1 MSFLLHWSTY
11 LFSTVAEA
19 IRLGFFVAMALGP
32 SEVVD
37 ELADVDGDAVEFN
50 AGQIMIL
57 EALPGDN
64 GETDI
69 IFAQREGGVV
79 EELLSL
85 ILDFEPLLEV
95 VEMMAPVGVDF
106 DFEMVDPL
114 QELRPVMMT
123 ELNFV
128 RQIVPEL
135 TLDQKQNI
143 MKSAEDC
150 LKQAAD
156 KAARSDDPALRP
168 VLGILLDSPGDIRDS
183 LRLAIVQKLK
193 EALPGDRFDR
203 FLSLSEFGQSQRK
216 KAAILG
222 MVSRLDG
229 ELFLSQSQRE
239 QLINE
244 ISSQWDSRWSNTSD
258 MFQLEDGVSRI
269 LDAVI
274 MSCLDEAQQAAW
286 KSLRGSELEET
297 LLGVENAEDQI
308 AENDGWWGEAT
319 PLAEPPVDT
328 KQFGDQ

>member
-1 MSFLLHWSTY
+1 M
-11 LFSTVAEA
+11 AEA
-19 IRLGFFVAMALGP
+19 IRLGFLVAIALEP

-37 ELADVDGDAVEFN
+37 GLADVDGVAVEFN
-50 AGQIMIL
+50 ARADINFGQIKIL

-64 GETDI
+64 GEADL
-69 IFAQREGGVV
+69 IFAQSEGGVV

-106 DFEMVDPL
+106 DFEMVDPI
-114 QELRPVMMT
+114 QELRPVMMS

-128 RQIVPEL
+128 RQTVPEL
-135 TLDQKQNI
+135 TLDQKRNI

-150 LKQAAD
+150 LKKAAD
-156 KAARSDDPALRP
+156 QAARSDDPELRP
-168 VLGILLDSPGDIRDS
+168 VLGVLLDSPGDIRDS

-193 EALPGDRFDR
+193 EALPEERFDR

-244 ISSQWDSRWSNTSD
+244 ISSHWDSRWSNTSE
-258 MFQLEDGVSRI
+258 MFQLEEGVSRI
-269 LDAVI
+269 LDTVI

-297 LLGVENAEDQI
+297 LLGVEIAEDQI
-308 AENDGWWGEAT
+308 AENDGWWGEAI

-328 KQFGDQ
+328 EPFGDH